1 MRRTALR
8 PRCLSLPMALR
19 LALPAAIFPA
29 LVAAPILLAA
39 PAARAEDA
47 ASIDPAGG
55 KFTLEQA
62 TKGLSGPATAPLVA
76 VIETSKGK
84 FTCELY
90 DKQAPITVANF
101 VGLARGVRPWQDPK
115 TKQWV
120 TKKPFYD
127 GLIFHRV
134 IPGFMIQGGDPLG
147 SGTGNPG
154 YKFEDEFSP
163 DLKFDKPGLLAMAN
177 AGPATNGSQFFITEG
192 TPQHLSGRHTI
203 FGHCDPVALVTEIAG
218 VEKGPRDK
226 PVTDVVIKKVIISRD
241 KKATSGKAKAKEK
254 DKEKEKEKAA
264 P

>member
-1 MRRTALR
+1 MRPTALPLR
-8 PRCLSLPMALR
+8 PRSLYLAVAVSLAAGTAPM
-19 LALPAAIFPA
+19 
-29 LVAAPILLAA
+29 LLAVA
-39 PAARAEDA
+39 TARADDNT
-47 ASIDPAGG
+47 DPAGG

-62 TKGLSGPATAPLVA
+62 TKGLPGPATAPLA
-76 VIETSKGK
+76 ATIETSKGK

-101 VGLARGVRPWQDPK
+101 VGLARGLRPWQDPK

-120 TKKPFYD
+120 KKPFYD

-147 SGTGNPG
+147 VGIGNPG

-163 DLKFDKPGLLAMAN
+163 ELKFDKPALLAMAN
-177 AGPATNGSQFFITEG
+177 AGPGTNGSQFFITEG
-192 TPQHLSGRHTI
+192 TPQHLTGRHTI
-203 FGHCDPVALVTEIAG
+203 FGHCDPLSLVTEITA

-226 PVTDVVIKKVIISRD
+226 PVTDVVIKKVTISRD
-241 KKATSGKAKAKEK
+241 KKAVGKAKPREKEKGKEK
-254 DKEKEKEKAA
+254 DKTA